1 MPQLEKQISW
11 CLKKGNERKKHKGI
25 KPIKPDVDLSNEH
38 LNKAEHNFK
47 AMVSFQKTGFSDWSA
62 SASFYC
68 LYHCLLGILA
78 KHGYESRNQACT
90 FAVAEDLI
98 NKKMVINLSL
108 EDLKEIADLDV
119 SEQMESSDIISIRED
134 FQYSIKTALDYEEY
148 KKLHKKTTDL
158 LSKLRAEILS

>member
-11 CLKKGNERKKHKGI
+11 CLKKGTERKMHRGLKLI
-25 KPIKPDVDLSNEH
+25 NPNADLANAH
-38 LNKAEHNFK
+38 LKKAEHNFK
-47 AMVSFQKTGFSDWSA
+47 AMMSFQKTSFSDWSA

-98 NKKMVINLSL
+98 HKKRVVNLSL

-119 SEQMESSDIISIRED
+119 SEHMESSDIISIRED
-134 FQYSIKTALDYEEY
+134 FQYSIKTALDDEEY

>member
-1 MPQLEKQISW
+1 MLQLEKQISW

-25 KPIKPDVDLSNEH
+25 KFIKPDVDLANEH
-38 LNKAEHNFK
+38 LKKAEHNFK
-47 AMVSFQKTGFSDWSA
+47 AMLSFQKTGFSDWSA

-78 KHGYESRNQACT
+78 KHGYESRNQVCT
-90 FAVAEDLI
+90 FAVVEELI
-98 NKKMVINLSL
+98 NKRKVVNLFL
-108 EDLKEIADLDV
+108 EDLKDIADLDV

-134 FQYSIKTALDYEEY
+134 FQYSTKMALDSEEY
-148 KKLHKKTTDL
+148 KKLHKKTTGL